1 MIRYPVRLLSVIGLA
16 LALALGC
23 EEEPRPTPKAR
34 PVETKKVLAGKN
46 VWLEVQK
53 DGQKVNKKRVL
64 VSATVCLR
72 EGQLELLMCRRHT
85 KEHEAVLSADVDA
98 RQVHAALLAA
108 GAEPG
113 HPVTYQ
119 PRYKPATGQTIKV
132 SLQYE
137 QKGKQVTVPAQSWVK
152 NSKTGKELESHWV
165 FAGSHLI
172 DNPLDKD
179 KPKIYLANEGDLI
192 CVSNFE
198 SAMLDLPIKS
208 PKDNADLVF
217 EAFTSRIPPLETPVL
232 VILEP
237 VPEPKPKK

>member
-1 MIRYPVRLLSVIGLA
+1 MMRYPVRLLGVTGLA

-23 EEEPRPTPKAR
+23 EEEPKPTAKAR
-34 PVETKKVLAGKN
+34 PVETKKVLTGKN

-53 DGQKVNKKRVL
+53 DGPKVNKRVL

-72 EGQLELLMCRRHT
+72 EGQLELLMCRKQT

-152 NSKTGKELESHWV
+152 NSKTGKELESNWV

-179 KPKIYLANEGDLI
+179 QPKIYLANEGDLI

-217 EAFTSRIPPLETPVL
+217 EAFTNRIPPLETPVV
-232 VILEP
+232 VILDP
-237 VPEPKPKK
+237 VPEPKQKK